1 MEPLHGCSG
10 SIMCLVLLSVPMF
23 LHEYSCRKEHINYG
37 TFMFGMPFGFYTDI
51 NECEGVN
58 ECEQICINT
67 DGSHECSCRQGFELA
82 ADARSCNGKHLISI
96 FSHTV

>member
-1 MEPLHGCSG
+1 MIAAVEEKG
-10 SIMCLVLLSVPMF
+10 IRITVYNNV
-23 LHEYSCRKEHINYG
+23 
-37 TFMFGMPFGFYTDI
+37 FYTDI

-58 ECEQICINT
+58 ECEQMCINT